1 MKELERIVAETELE
15 NAVLLILA
23 NKQVA
28 FFASLGVRILIMV
41 VVLL

>member
-15 NAVLLILA
+15 NAVLLILE
-23 NKQVA
+23 VA